1 MVSSPTAPVLR
12 RPMPMIPRRAQP
24 MLAAALAACAS
35 AAPPP
40 APAPAPV
47 SGVAANGLAYDAS
60 GAGEPVVL
68 IHAFSVDRRMWDEEA
83 RLLAGRHRVIR
94 YDLRGHGG
102 SPILPGGYSSTED
115 LAALLDELGIERAA
129 LVGLSAG
136 ARVAL
141 DFAVAHP
148 DRVSRLV
155 LAAPA
160 VSGLAPRGSF
170 DWMAP
175 VIEAA
180 RAGDARLAAE
190 RWAETEMMSVP
201 DAGRAARLRAL
212 VLDNAS
218 LWALPSNPE
227 RPLDP
232 PALGRLD
239 DVRAPTLVLVG
250 ARDLPDTHAAAD
262 TLAARLPGAAKR
274 VVPGAG
280 HMLPFAAPEAFRRAL
295 VEFLGER

>member
-1 MVSSPTAPVLR
+1 
-12 RPMPMIPRRAQP
+12 MPMIPHRALP

-35 AAPPP
+35 AAPS
-40 APAPAPV
+40 PAPAPV
-47 SGVAANGLAYDAS
+47 GGVASNGLAYDVA

-68 IHAFSVDRRMWDEEA
+68 IHAFSVDRRMWDDEA
-83 RLLAGRHRVIR
+83 RLLSATHRVVR

-102 SPILPGGYSSTED
+102 SPIPPDGYSSTED
-115 LAALLDELGIERAA
+115 LAALLDELGIARAA
-129 LVGLSAG
+129 LVGLSNG

-148 DRVSRLV
+148 ERVSRLV

-175 VIEAA
+175 VMEAA
-180 RAGDARLAAE
+180 RAGDAARAAE

-201 DAGRAARLRAL
+201 DAAQADRLRAL

-218 LWALPSNPE
+218 LWGLASNPE

-232 PALGRLD
+232 PALGRLGT
-239 DVRAPTLVLVG
+239 VRAPTLVLVG
-250 ARDLPDTHAAAD
+250 EGDLPDTHAAAD
-262 TLAARLPGAAKR
+262 TIAARVPGAVKR

-280 HMLPFAAPEAFRRAL
+280 HMLPFAAPDAFRAAL
-295 VEFLGER
+295 LDFLRDG